1 MFSVRRIVIFGFALF
16 IAFGVAAGKASAAD
30 EKIGPAQRKAIEE
43 VVRQVLRDNPE
54 ILVEA
59 IHAARAKQETEERDR
74 AAKALS
80 ERRKD
85 LERNP
90 TSPVIGNP
98 NGDVTVV
105 EFFDYRCGFCKRA
118 HPTMTELLKSDPK
131 IRVVL
136 KEFPILGPESILA
149 SRAALA
155 VHRIDPAKYL
165 PFHDALMTDRA
176 AVSRERLLQIAKSIG
191 VDIGKLEKGMADPAI
206 DAVIGET
213 VELAQALGIN
223 GTPAFVIGNQI
234 VPGAVDI
241 DTLKQLIA
249 KARKS

>member
-1 MFSVRRIVIFGFALF
+1 MFSARRVATLGFALLVV
-16 IAFGVAAGKASAAD
+16 FGVAVGKAPADD

-59 IHAARAKQETEERDR
+59 IHAARAKQETAERTR

-98 NGDVTVV
+98 DGDVTVV

-118 HPTMTELLKSDPK
+118 HPTMAELLKSDPK
-131 IRVVL
+131 VRVVL

-149 SRAALA
+149 SRTALA
-155 VHRIDPAKYL
+155 VHRIDPAKYR

-176 AVSRERLLQIAKSIG
+176 AVSRERLLQIAKSVGID
-191 VDIGKLEKGMADPAI
+191 VGKLEKSIADPAI

-213 VELAQALGIN
+213 MELAQALGIN
-223 GTPAFVIGNQI
+223 GTPAFVVGDQI
-234 VPGAVDI
+234 VPGAVDV

-249 KARKS
+249 KARKG

>member
-1 MFSVRRIVIFGFALF
+1 MFSSRRIA
-16 IAFGVAAGKASAAD
+16 AFGLAALIVFGATTGKAPAAD
-30 EKIGPAQRKAIEE
+30 EKLSPAQRKAIEE

-59 IHAARAKQETEERDR
+59 IHAARAKQETDERTR

-98 NGDVTVV
+98 DGDVTVV

-118 HPTMTELLKSDPK
+118 HPTMTELLKSDSK

-155 VHRIDPAKYL
+155 VHRMDPAKYR

-176 AVSRERLLQIAKSIG
+176 AVSRERVLQIAKSVGI
-191 VDIGKLEKGMADPAI
+191 DIGKLEKGLADPAI
-206 DAVIGET
+206 DAIIGET

-223 GTPAFVIGNQI
+223 GTPAFVIGDQI

-241 DTLKQLIA
+241 DTLRQLVA
-249 KARKS
+249 KARKG

>member
-1 MFSVRRIVIFGFALF
+1 MFSTRRLAVFGLAIL
-16 IAFGVAAGKASAAD
+16 IAFGVATGTAPAAD
-30 EKIGPAQRKAIEE
+30 EKLNPAQRKAIEE

-59 IHAARAKQETEERDR
+59 IHAARAKQETDERDR
-74 AAKALS
+74 AVKALS

-90 TSPVIGNP
+90 TSPVVGNP
-98 NGDVTVV
+98 DGDVTVV

-131 IRVVL
+131 VRVVL

-155 VHRIDPAKYL
+155 VHRMDPAKYR

-176 AVSRERLLQIAKSIG
+176 AVSRERVLQVAKSVGI
-191 VDIGKLEKGMADPAI
+191 DIGKLEKGLVDPAI
-206 DAVIGET
+206 DAIIGET

-234 VPGAVDI
+234 VPGAVDL

-249 KARKS
+249 KARKG

>member
-1 MFSVRRIVIFGFALF
+1 MLSARRVAAFGFAAF
-16 IAFGVAAGKASAAD
+16 IAFGAPTGEAPAAD
-30 EKIGPAQRKAIEE
+30 ENFSPAQRKAIEE

-59 IHAARAKQETEERDR
+59 IHAARAKQETDERNR
-74 AAKALS
+74 AVRALS

-90 TSPVIGNP
+90 ASPVFGNP
-98 NGDVTVV
+98 DGDVTVV

-118 HPTMTELLKSDPK
+118 HPTMAELLKSDPK
-131 IRVVL
+131 VRVVL

-149 SRAALA
+149 SRTALA
-155 VHRIDPAKYL
+155 VHRMDPAKYR

-176 AVSRERLLQIAKSIG
+176 AVSRERLLQVAKSVGI
-191 VDIGKLEKGMADPAI
+191 DIGKLEKGIADPAI
-206 DAVIGET
+206 DAIIGET
-213 VELAQALGIN
+213 MELAQSLGIN
-223 GTPAFVIGNQI
+223 GTPAFVIGDQI

-249 KARKS
+249 KARKG

>member
-1 MFSVRRIVIFGFALF
+1 MLSTRRVAAFGFSAL
-16 IAFGVAAGKASAAD
+16 IAFGAPTGKAPAAD
-30 EKIGPAQRKAIEE
+30 ENFSPAQRKAIEE

-59 IHAARAKQETEERDR
+59 IRAARAKQETDERSR

-90 TSPVIGNP
+90 TSPTIGNP
-98 NGDVTVV
+98 DGDVTVV

-131 IRVVL
+131 VRVVL

-155 VHRIDPAKYL
+155 VHRMEPAKYR
-165 PFHDALMTDRA
+165 PFHDALMIDRA
-176 AVSRERLLQIAKSIG
+176 AVSRERLLQVAKSVGI
-191 VDIGKLEKGMADPAI
+191 DIGKLEKGIADPAI
-206 DAVIGET
+206 DAIIGET
-213 VELAQALGIN
+213 VDLAQALGIN
-223 GTPAFVIGNQI
+223 GTPAFVIGDQI

-249 KARKS
+249 KARKG